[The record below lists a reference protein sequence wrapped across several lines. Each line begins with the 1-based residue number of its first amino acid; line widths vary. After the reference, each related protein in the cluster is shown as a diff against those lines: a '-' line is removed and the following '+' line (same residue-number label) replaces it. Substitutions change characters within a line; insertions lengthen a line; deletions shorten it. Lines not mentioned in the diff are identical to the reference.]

1 VSNSSEV
8 QVNYNHTRTK
18 GNNNFNNSRKDIECW
33 YLVRKVILKESVG
46 IKNQI
51 MITRKEKIIIIKK
64 IIKLIKKEENKAGG
78 KIKCQNNEVKVNE
91 EEDKHRV
98 YFSKD
103 YNDAYE
109 TQFNDVPTSILP
121 IKPLSFY
128 NSSIND
134 QKHVDDE
141 ICSWTLDSGT
151 TYHMTSNPDI
161 LTNMLKHNKKI
172 YFANGEYVKSKG
184 IVTYK
189 GYIND
194 NIINLKHV
202 LYIPAFNKN
211 LISVDGLSDQ
221 NYKTV
226 FYKRIIQTAYL

>member
-1 VSNSSEV
+1 M
-8 QVNYNHTRTK
+8 Y
-18 GNNNFNNSRKDIECW
+18 
-33 YLVRKVILKESVG
+33 
-46 IKNQI
+46 
-51 MITRKEKIIIIKK
+51 
-64 IIKLIKKEENKAGG
+64 KA
-78 KIKCQNNEVKVNE
+78 
-91 EEDKHRV
+91 
-98 YFSKD
+98 
-103 YNDAYE
+103 
-109 TQFNDVPTSILP
+109 QFNDTSTSILP

-151 TYHMTSNPDI
+151 TYHMTGNPDI

-184 IVTYK
+184 IGTYK
-189 GYIND
+189 GYING